1 MSKLKHPLWASGNVG
16 LLEGNNNLHCAQLL
30 PNRMYRRREYLIKIN
45 RDGIPML
52 EAVPTWAYNNGFITT
67 GLRPVEK
74 GLTNRGAVY
83 LNFLNQA
90 YRKPTSRWNAGLNMY
105 FSADQKEKNNPDH
118 PAYGMPT
125 YAEITLMEDVVHSEL
140 GLYLNPTGQHFDTD
154 WVKYDE
160 SGYHRKLDSY
170 QEQKEEKK
178 DVN

>member
-1 MSKLKHPLWASGNVG
+1 
-16 LLEGNNNLHCAQLL
+16 
-30 PNRMYRRREYLIKIN
+30 
-45 RDGIPML
+45 
-52 EAVPTWAYNNGFITT
+52 
-67 GLRPVEK
+67 
-74 GLTNRGAVY
+74 
-83 LNFLNQA
+83 
-90 YRKPTSRWNAGLNMY
+90 MY

-170 QEQKEEKK
+170 QEQKKEEK